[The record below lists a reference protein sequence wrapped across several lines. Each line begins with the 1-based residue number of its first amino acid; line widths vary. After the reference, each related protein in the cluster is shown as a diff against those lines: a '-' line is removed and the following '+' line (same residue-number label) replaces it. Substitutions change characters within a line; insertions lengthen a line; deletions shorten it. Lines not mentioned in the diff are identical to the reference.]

1 MRIAKKKVR
10 RVAKYNEKN
19 TISSK
24 KRLEEEAKYIVKIGH
39 VRNDS
44 AVLTSTSFTIEDRQ
58 YKL

>member
-1 MRIAKKKVR
+1 MKIAKKKL
-10 RVAKYNEKN
+10 EESKN
-19 TISSK
+19 TMRKIQFQI
-24 KRLEEEAKYIVKIGH
+24 KRDWKNKQNLVKIGH